1 MTLLF
6 FLRTAKFSQLR
17 ARTLVENYAK
27 AITNFPHWFRD
38 IDTHKPDLIEA
49 IDRGYELC
57 ISTASGD
64 SRQTCV
70 RRSAHNGDRIVPLV
84 LRHDTTNSVFAY

>member
-57 ISTASGD
+57 ISTASGGGCRL
-64 SRQTCV
+64 RQLVVTPV
-70 RRSAHNGDRIVPLV
+70 RHVLEDLHITVIVLF
-84 LRHDTTNSVFAY
+84 LL